1 MNYQHQWQVTYV
13 RASYGSLWSAT
24 VTVLWNQTV
33 KHQKTG
39 PLLSTRFAG
48 KKWKRIFLRLP
59 KCRRKVLCW
68 KSSGNECG
76 TSYVLGSISSQ
87 CFPMVGMGWSST
99 TYSKG
104 FNGPIVRIP
113 PSRWDDCNAFD
124 KVSTDGTHFR
134 GIKVDAKIY
143 GNFEGFLGWNIMTPV
158 WTDTLVWLEMLWRP
172 SSIMNIISTMNCM
185 IRTIMIRVIIFQM
198 FVKMLI
204 SIMCFSKWQ
213 LYMIMRNHARLSV
226 FGICLC

>member
-48 KKWKRIFLRLP
+48 KNENAFFEAPEMSEESPLLEELRKWMWYFICARIDQLP
-59 KCRRKVLCW
+59 VF
-68 KSSGNECG
+68 
-76 TSYVLGSISSQ
+76 SYGRD
-87 CFPMVGMGWSST
+87 GWSST

-158 WTDTLVWLEMLWRP
+158 WTDTWFDLRCYGDPAVSW
-172 SSIMNIISTMNCM
+172 T
-185 IRTIMIRVIIFQM
+185 
-198 FVKMLI
+198 
-204 SIMCFSKWQ
+204 
-213 LYMIMRNHARLSV
+213 
-226 FGICLC
+226 